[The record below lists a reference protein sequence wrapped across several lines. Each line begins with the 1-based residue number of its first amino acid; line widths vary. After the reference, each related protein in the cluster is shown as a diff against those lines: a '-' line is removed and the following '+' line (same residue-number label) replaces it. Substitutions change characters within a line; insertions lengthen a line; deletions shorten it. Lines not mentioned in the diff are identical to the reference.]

1 MMSETTIGWLLL
13 EQAVVAE
20 AALAKTAADHPD
32 HAFYTGKVYAAGYD
46 EPAMLAAAWLHT
58 GAHRVELDGPRL
70 PSISR
75 IAAVRY
81 ALALLRH
88 APSRLD
94 HPPRRDGKAF
104 GGLAKALL
112 LHRDEVF
119 RLTDVVG
126 NSAYLLQTRS

>member
-1 MMSETTIGWLLL
+1 
-13 EQAVVAE
+13 
-20 AALAKTAADHPD
+20 
-32 HAFYTGKVYAAGYD
+32 
-46 EPAMLAAAWLHT
+46 MLAAAYLHT
-58 GAHRVELDGPRL
+58 GAHRVALDGPRL

-81 ALALLRH
+81 ALSLLRH

-94 HPPRRDGKAF
+94 HPSRRDGKAF

-126 NSAYLLQTRS
+126 NSAYLFQARS